1 MGGRRSCCA
10 MGALAVAAGA
20 AYGLAAA
27 PFKSAQFDVVS
38 LMQGQGGQV
47 TVTSKVWVKGNKA
60 RVELKHPLMGDLDVI
75 ADGKYIYQVSPS
87 QKQATKT
94 DQAKATG
101 GRDAWQ
107 MFVANV
113 EQLRQGARK
122 VGSERIEGYA
132 CDIYTRRQSSGGE
145 TATLRA
151 WITRSLQPPL
161 PLKVVRQIT
170 IQRPNASLSQTQ
182 TVRIRRLRLNGDVPD
197 RLFTLPSDVRVVPG
211 QPMMPNPGAMPPGM
225 GLPGG
230 AGPRGS
236 H

>member
-1 MGGRRSCCA
+1 MRDRRSCYA
-10 MGALAVAAGA
+10 IVGLAALAGA

-27 PFKSAQFDVVS
+27 PLRSAQFDVVS
-38 LMQGQGGQV
+38 MMQGQGGQV

-60 RVELKHPLMGDLDVI
+60 RIELKHPLMGELDVI
-75 ADGKYIYQVSPS
+75 ADGKYLYQISPS

-122 VGSERIEGYA
+122 VGSETLEGYP
-132 CDIYTRRQSSGGE
+132 CDIYARRQSGQGE
-145 TATLRA
+145 TASLRA

-161 PLKVVRQIT
+161 PLKVVRQVT
-170 IQRPNASLSQTQ
+170 IQRPNATLSQTQ
-182 TVRIRRLRLNGDVPD
+182 TVRIRRLRLNPAVPD
-197 RLFTLPSDVRVVPG
+197 SLFTLPKGVRVVEG
-211 QPMMPNPGAMPPGM
+211 QPMMPNPGAVAPGM

-230 AGPRGS
+230 GEPRGS
-236 H
+236 R